1 MEGVGQVG
9 WVGSRALVGEML
21 ISLRRVGGV
30 ESKSTEDSTG
40 YTGRAMY
47 ECIVPV
53 DSIFESAVCSTHS
66 GSSGLRPEDL
76 PGGVLVT

>member
-53 DSIFESAVCSTHS
+53 DSIFESA